1 MGIIVGIVILLILLA
16 TAAKSP
22 RSNLPITPRSDL
34 TVAPRSF
41 QFYVPPKVPT
51 PRYSPVEKPRSKC
64 IHCNGRGLIK
74 CRLCNGRG
82 GRYNPHDP
90 IDHWSECMFCDG
102 TGLVTCSLCNG
113 MGYW

>member
-1 MGIIVGIVILLILLA
+1 MGIIAGIVILLVLLSA
-16 TAAKSP
+16 VAKAP

-34 TVAPRSF
+34 TLAPRSF
-41 QFYVPPKVPT
+41 EFYVPPKVPT
-51 PRYSPVEKPRSKC
+51 PGYTPVERSRYKC